1 MKSIILILSVL
12 FSLTSCNDEDTKTS
26 ITFSE
31 IGKGTLHGNG
41 SEGIAQSNIV
51 IKNTTDWQDLITQ
64 INSFNNVSG
73 SFSET
78 DIDFD
83 NYLIIAVFL
92 DVKSNGWEV
101 EITDVTKNENSLVV
115 LTKET
120 EFDISVITQPF
131 SIVKIPTTEKT
142 IEFE

>member
-1 MKSIILILSVL
+1 M
-12 FSLTSCNDEDTKTS
+12 
-26 ITFSE
+26 
-31 IGKGTLHGNG
+31 
-41 SEGIAQSNIV
+41 V

-64 INSFNNVSG
+64 MNSYNNVSG

-92 DVKSNGWEV
+92 EVKPNGWEV
-101 EITDVTKNENSLVV
+101 EIIGITENEKSLVIS
-115 LTKET
+115 TKET
-120 EFDISVITQPF
+120 EFVSSVITQPY